1 MNIICFHNPNEENG
15 YLSNWYPTHFTVDG
29 IEFSSME
36 QFMMYQ
42 KACRFYDASVAKEI
56 LSTNDVAEIKKLG
69 REVHGYD
76 ENIWNGV
83 RQIVVYEGLKA
94 KFSQN
99 AELKEK
105 LVDTGDAILAE
116 CAVRD
121 QIWGIGLSMRDS
133 NRFDRSKWKGKN
145 LLGYALMMVREQL

>member
-15 YLSNWYPTHFTVDG
+15 YLSNWYPAHFTVDG

-42 KACRFYDASVAKEI
+42 KACRFHDASVAKEI

-69 REVHGYD
+69 REVHGYN
-76 ENIWNGV
+76 ENTWNGV
-83 RQIVVYEGLKA
+83 RQIIVYEGLKA

-121 QIWGIGLSMRDS
+121 QIWGIGLSIP
-133 NRFDRSKWKGKN
+133 
-145 LLGYALMMVREQL
+145 V

>member
-15 YLSNWYPTHFTVDG
+15 YLSNWYPAHFTVEG

-42 KACRFYDASVAKEI
+42 KACRFHDASVAKEI

-83 RQIVVYEGLKA
+83 RQIVVYE
-94 KFSQN
+94 
-99 AELKEK
+99 
-105 LVDTGDAILAE
+105 
-116 CAVRD
+116 
-121 QIWGIGLSMRDS
+121 
-133 NRFDRSKWKGKN
+133 
-145 LLGYALMMVREQL
+145 